1 MSHPVPKNQYGQ
13 EIKQLG
19 QAEPSGDHVGT
30 PQPGTA
36 AAPRAGAAPASRPG
50 AAPGVGAPGGAPDTN
65 APYGYDPFG
74 RPYSDK
80 SKIVAGALS
89 IVLGPLGIGRFYT
102 GHNRM
107 AVCQLITLGGLGVWS
122 LFDGILMI
130 VSNGKT
136 DAEGRVLRG

>member
-1 MSHPVPKNQYGQ
+1 MSHPVPKHQYGQ
-13 EIKQLG
+13 EIQQLS
-19 QAEPSGDHVGT
+19 QAEPSGGPVGT
-30 PQPGTA
+30 
-36 AAPRAGAAPASRPG
+36 
-50 AAPGVGAPGGAPDTN
+50 PDTN

-80 SKIVAGALS
+80 SKFVAGALS

-122 LFDGILMI
+122 LFDGVLMI
-130 VSNGKT
+130 AVNGKT